1 MSSLPND
8 DTDLET
14 LITNYT
20 SNSSNQNVDGDIDTL
35 VSDIQTLATDVASL
49 QTLDAFFESELIKA
63 RDSIAAIEILINAT
77 APNLDSADTLLAD
90 VVENSVFDDAND
102 ANTSLSGAQGDL
114 DTLLATL
121 ATQQTTLDGIQ
132 AVYDQIT
139 AQQA

>member
-8 DTDLET
+8 DDELEN

-77 APNLDSADTLLAD
+77 APNLTSANTLLTD
-90 VVENSVFDDAND
+90 VV
-102 ANTSLSGAQGDL
+102 
-114 DTLLATL
+114 
-121 ATQQTTLDGIQ
+121 
-132 AVYDQIT
+132 
-139 AQQA
+139 

>member
-1 MSSLPND
+1 MPDEDNELASLINSY
-8 DTDLET
+8 
-14 LITNYT
+14 TN
-20 SNSSNQNVDGDIDTL
+20 NSSNQNVDGDIDTL